1 MRYQSA
7 DKIIDNLVEG
17 TVFASVVTVIKPEP
31 TVAAPAVDERIGAR
45 TP

>member
-17 TVFASVVTVIKPEP
+17 TVFA
-31 TVAAPAVDERIGAR
+31 GAEVFACAEVLQVGE
-45 TP
+45 TGSYQIDLS